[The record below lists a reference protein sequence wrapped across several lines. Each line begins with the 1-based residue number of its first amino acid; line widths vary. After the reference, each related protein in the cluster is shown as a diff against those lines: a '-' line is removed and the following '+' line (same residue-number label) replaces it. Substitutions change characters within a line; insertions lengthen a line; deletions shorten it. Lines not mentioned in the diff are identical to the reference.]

1 MRCRP
6 VTSLM
11 SITGLDYVGNY
22 VGNLEIKFWQ
32 VVSERLVCT
41 TMPRSLGPQLT
52 VLLCL
57 PLTGRLCGQYHPSI
71 PAGAIRN
78 SRELGKIAYL
88 CFVQSEGQ

>member
-32 VVSERLVCT
+32 VVSERLLCT
-41 TMPRSLGPQLT
+41 TMPHSPGP
-52 VLLCL
+52 
-57 PLTGRLCGQYHPSI
+57 
-71 PAGAIRN
+71 PA
-78 SRELGKIAYL
+78 
-88 CFVQSEGQ
+88 